1 MTRTP
6 RSWELKALEERFA
19 SDRFEFLPVLGPRRV
34 GKTTLLREFFRG
46 KRGACF
52 TGLEG
57 GAQTNLR
64 GLSAALFSGFGFSP
78 PYGVFLSF
86 EQALEYA
93 FEQSLEERTVLI
105 LDDYQLLVRA
115 DPSVSSI
122 LQHLIDRHKDAS
134 KLMLLICGAPVDWME
149 ANVMGYCAALYGR
162 RTGQLR
168 VNPLGFFEARRLLPG
183 LPSEDAAIL
192 YGSVGGM
199 PRHLARFA
207 GETSAAEAL
216 KRHWFS
222 TDGCFFDEAMAMLR
236 QEVRALPTYVDTL
249 AALAN
254 GSTRLADIARETK
267 RPTAAVIKTLAAL
280 ELLDIVRKETPLGA
294 RISRQPRWRIAD
306 DMFRFWFRFILM
318 DADRIADMG
327 PEAYLQSVEW
337 ALEKFMAPVFVRI
350 CTEYLW
356 HCRRLEKAPVPFRSA
371 RRWWGRDERTK
382 TEVEIDIVAEV
393 GNDRTLFGACRWTA
407 KPVTEHVL
415 LELDDLSGHHF
426 RCRERHLW
434 IFSRAGFTEGCVEAA
449 KRKSNVR
456 LVTFAEMV
464 REVEAYETLEAASD
478 SDDPDDP
485 DA

>member
-6 RSWELKALEERFA
+6 RSWELAALEERFT
-19 SDRFEFLPVLGPRRV
+19 SDQFEFLPVLGPRRV

-168 VNPLGFFEARRLLPG
+168 VNPLGFFFG
-183 LPSEDAAIL
+183 
-192 YGSVGGM
+192 
-199 PRHLARFA
+199 
-207 GETSAAEAL
+207 
-216 KRHWFS
+216 
-222 TDGCFFDEAMAMLR
+222 EAMTVLR

-249 AALAN
+249 SALAN

-318 DADRIADMG
+318 DADRISDLG

-415 LELDDLSGHHF
+415 LELDDLSRHHF

-434 IFSRAGFTEGCVEAA
+434 IFSRAGFTETCVEVA
-449 KRKSNVR
+449 KRRPNVR

>member
-6 RSWELKALEERFA
+6 RSWELAALEERFT
-19 SDRFEFLPVLGPRRV
+19 SDQFEFLPVLGPRRV

-168 VNPLGFFEARRLLPG
+168 VNPLGFFFG
-183 LPSEDAAIL
+183 
-192 YGSVGGM
+192 
-199 PRHLARFA
+199 
-207 GETSAAEAL
+207 
-216 KRHWFS
+216 
-222 TDGCFFDEAMAMLR
+222 EAMTVLR

-249 AALAN
+249 SALAN

-318 DADRIADMG
+318 DADRIADLG

-415 LELDDLSGHHF
+415 LELDDLSRHHF

-434 IFSRAGFTEGCVEAA
+434 IFSRAGFTETCVEVA
-449 KRKSNVR
+449 KRRPNVR

>member
-1 MTRTP
+1 MGTQGAR
-6 RSWELKALEERFA
+6 RALR
-19 SDRFEFLPVLGPRRV
+19 LGPRRV

-64 GLSAALFSGFGFSP
+64 GLSAALLAGFGFGP

-105 LDDYQLLVRA
+105 LDDHQLLVRA

-168 VNPLGFFEARRLLPG
+168 VNPLGFFEARRLLPS
-183 LPSEDAAIL
+183 LPPEDAAIL

-207 GETSAAEAL
+207 GEASAAEAL
-216 KRHWFS
+216 RKHWFS

-236 QEVRALPTYVDTL
+236 QEVRALPTYVDRL

-254 GSTRLADIARETK
+254 GSSRL
-267 RPTAAVIKTLAAL
+267 
-280 ELLDIVRKETPLGA
+280 
-294 RISRQPRWRIAD
+294 
-306 DMFRFWFRFILM
+306 
-318 DADRIADMG
+318 ADMG
-327 PEAYLQSVEW
+327 PEAYLESVSR

-350 CTEYLW
+350 CVEYLW
-356 HCRRLEKAPVPFRSA
+356 HCRRSETASAPFRSA

-382 TEVEIDIVAEV
+382 TEVEIDIVAEA
-393 GNDRTLFGACRWTA
+393 GDDRTLFGACCWTE
-407 KPVTEHVL
+407 KPVNERVL
-415 LELDDLSGHHF
+415 LELDDLSRHHF
-426 RCRERHLW
+426 RYRERHLW
-434 IFSRAGFTEGCVEAA
+434 LFSRAGFTEACVEVA
-449 KRKSNVR
+449 KQRPNVR

-464 REVEAYETLEAASD
+464 REVEAYEALEAASD
-478 SDDPDDP
+478 SDDPD
-485 DA
+485 A

>member
-6 RSWELKALEERFA
+6 RSWELAALEERFT
-19 SDRFEFLPVLGPRRV
+19 SDQFEFLPVLGPRRV

-64 GLSAALFSGFGFSP
+64 GLSAALFSGFGFNP

-168 VNPLGFFEARRLLPG
+168 VNPLGFFFG
-183 LPSEDAAIL
+183 
-192 YGSVGGM
+192 
-199 PRHLARFA
+199 
-207 GETSAAEAL
+207 
-216 KRHWFS
+216 
-222 TDGCFFDEAMAMLR
+222 EAMTVLR

-249 AALAN
+249 SALAN

-318 DADRIADMG
+318 DADRIADLG

-415 LELDDLSGHHF
+415 LELDDLSRHHF

-434 IFSRAGFTEGCVEAA
+434 IFSRAGFTETCVEVA
-449 KRKSNVR
+449 KRRPNVR

>member
-6 RSWELKALEERFA
+6 RSWELAALEERFT
-19 SDRFEFLPVLGPRRV
+19 SDQFEFLPVLGPRRV

-46 KRGACF
+46 KKGACF

-57 GAQTNLR
+57 GAQMNLE
-64 GLSAALFSGFGFSP
+64 GLSHALLTGFGIG
-78 PYGVFLSF
+78 PYGSFLSF
-86 EQALEYA
+86 EQAFNYA
-93 FEQSLEERTVLI
+93 FEQSLEERAMLI
-105 LDDYQLLVRA
+105 LDDYQLLVWA

-162 RTGQLR
+162 RAGQLR
-168 VNPLGFFEARRLLPG
+168 VNPLGFFEARRLLPD
-183 LPSEDAAIL
+183 LPPEEAAIL

-199 PRHLARFA
+199 PRHLAKFA
-207 GETSAAEAL
+207 GEASAEAAL

-222 TDGCFFDEAMAMLR
+222 TDGFFFGEAMTVLR

-249 AALAN
+249 SALAN
-254 GSTRLADIARETK
+254 GSSRLADIARVTK

-280 ELLDIVRKETPLGA
+280 EVMDIVRKETPLGT
-294 RISRQPRWRIAD
+294 RISRRPRRRIAD

-318 DADRIADMG
+318 DAGRIADMG
-327 PEAYLQSVEW
+327 PEAYLDSVKEE
-337 ALEKFMAPVFVRI
+337 LGKFMAPVFVRI
-350 CTEYLW
+350 CVEYLW
-356 HCRRLEKAPVPFRSA
+356 HCRRAEKAPVPFRSA
-371 RRWWGRDERTK
+371 HRWWGKDGRTK
-382 TEVEIDIVAEV
+382 TKVEIDIVAEA
-393 GNDRTLFGACRWTA
+393 GDDRTLFGACRWTEN
-407 KPVTEHVL
+407 PVTEHVL

-434 IFSRAGFTEGCVEAA
+434 LFSRSGFTEGCVEAA